1 MQRHDDSEKGA
12 AMVLVLGIVAVMSSM
27 AIFSFDSLSRL
38 IALSGAKASE
48 AQTRHYAMG
57 AEMLAIDVGSRLVRQ
72 RMPLQLLIS
81 QNKHRFQQNIGEAQL
96 IGELRDATNCFN
108 LTSLVTGNNQSGWQ
122 ANMAAIRQFSRLLQ
136 SQGLGSQAAL
146 AISSALADWQDSDSD
161 PLPLGAESAFYA
173 ERSPAYQTPNAP
185 MRSVSEIRLIRDVS
199 PRLIEQLG
207 DLICADTVSLS
218 NPININTL
226 TPRHAP
232 LLAALLGPDVSEMS
246 IRNLIADRPEQG
258 FTDTGRFWAHPA
270 LAFRDL
276 KDVQKGLFKAYPRRL
291 HVQIDVALTGIKNRM
306 NSDIHFYPD
315 GTYTIISRSFG
326 NM

>member
-1 MQRHDDSEKGA
+1 
-12 AMVLVLGIVAVMSSM
+12 
-27 AIFSFDSLSRL
+27 
-38 IALSGAKASE
+38 
-48 AQTRHYAMG
+48 
-57 AEMLAIDVGSRLVRQ
+57 
-72 RMPLQLLIS
+72 
-81 QNKHRFQQNIGEAQL
+81 
-96 IGELRDATNCFN
+96 
-108 LTSLVTGNNQSGWQ
+108 
-122 ANMAAIRQFSRLLQ
+122 
-136 SQGLGSQAAL
+136 
-146 AISSALADWQDSDSD
+146 
-161 PLPLGAESAFYA
+161 
-173 ERSPAYQTPNAP
+173 